1 MMNFLRIQKN
11 IVCATCLLIMF
22 IFFSPMIGSALPL
35 EKVSLQLEW
44 KYQFEYAGFIMAR
57 EKGFYSDVGLDV
69 ELREYETGDDP
80 VENVLS
86 QKANYG
92 IHNSSVVINNGK
104 LEPIILLATY
114 FQQSPLVIV
123 ASKEIDSPNDLIGK
137 TIMGTSN
144 ELKYSSLAL
153 MLNHFF
159 VNRKNTVF
167 KDHTF
172 DMNDFIQHKVDAV
185 TVFRTN
191 QLYEL
196 NRQHIEY
203 NIIDP
208 ADYGFVMSAVNVFTS
223 YSEALNHPDRTQKFI
238 DASNRG
244 WNYAL
249 SHPDETISVIFDKY
263 SKRKSLEALQFE
275 AKVTRE
281 MMLLDFFEIGA
292 TNKDLSLRAVDQLQ
306 YSGLL
311 QQDQELGDFMFE
323 EALRKFGLG
332 VKFTD
337 KQKLYLQE
345 KKEITMC
352 VDPDWMPFESIHDGK
367 HIGIAADV
375 FATFEK
381 HLPVPVRLVET
392 QSWQE
397 SIAKAEKRECDIF
410 SLASSTPEREK
421 FMDFTS
427 AYIDLPI
434 VMATKTDTFFIS
446 NIDEVKD
453 KKLGIVKGYAIA
465 ETLRAKF
472 DSINIIDVDS
482 ISDGLRRVESGELFG
497 YIDNLMVIAN
507 SIQKDFTGVLKV
519 SSRLDEG
526 VKLAIGTRSDQPQLR
541 DVFEVLVSN
550 ISEVELQ
557 AIFNKWVSIK
567 QEVAFDYSLLWK
579 ILAVLFVL
587 TVAFFYHYSKLR
599 MLNSELETLSVTDKL
614 TGLYNRVKT
623 DEMLLLNKASLDR
636 YGVESSIILMDID
649 LFKTINDTYG
659 HMVGDSVLVELAHVI
674 KQNVRITD
682 CVGRW
687 GGEEFLI
694 VCPNTGI
701 TAAKSLADKVLQKV
715 RNHSFPIVGK
725 ITLSAGVGAFSK
737 EESLQSTLRN
747 VDKSLYNSKE
757 NGRDQ
762 LQSVE

>member
-1 MMNFLRIQKN
+1 MW
-11 IVCATCLLIMF
+11 V
-22 IFFSPMIGSALPL
+22 
-35 EKVSLQLEW
+35 
-44 KYQFEYAGFIMAR
+44 
-57 EKGFYSDVGLDV
+57 VGLDV

-410 SLASSTPEREK
+410 SLACST
-421 FMDFTS
+421 
-427 AYIDLPI
+427 
-434 VMATKTDTFFIS
+434 
-446 NIDEVKD
+446 VK
-453 KKLGIVKGYAIA
+453 K
-465 ETLRAKF
+465 
-472 DSINIIDVDS
+472 
-482 ISDGLRRVESGELFG
+482 
-497 YIDNLMVIAN
+497 
-507 SIQKDFTGVLKV
+507 
-519 SSRLDEG
+519 
-526 VKLAIGTRSDQPQLR
+526 
-541 DVFEVLVSN
+541 
-550 ISEVELQ
+550 
-557 AIFNKWVSIK
+557 
-567 QEVAFDYSLLWK
+567 
-579 ILAVLFVL
+579 
-587 TVAFFYHYSKLR
+587 
-599 MLNSELETLSVTDKL
+599 
-614 TGLYNRVKT
+614 
-623 DEMLLLNKASLDR
+623 
-636 YGVESSIILMDID
+636 
-649 LFKTINDTYG
+649 
-659 HMVGDSVLVELAHVI
+659 
-674 KQNVRITD
+674 
-682 CVGRW
+682 
-687 GGEEFLI
+687 
-694 VCPNTGI
+694 
-701 TAAKSLADKVLQKV
+701 
-715 RNHSFPIVGK
+715 
-725 ITLSAGVGAFSK
+725 
-737 EESLQSTLRN
+737 
-747 VDKSLYNSKE
+747 
-757 NGRDQ
+757 
-762 LQSVE
+762 